1 MANMFH
7 EPWEVPVMADISDL
21 AGNIVY
27 RLPGVSDVM
36 VRKTLQV
43 AYADFARLSCCFVSW
58 QDIFTKECETQ
69 YPVGAMIPGMHVSSV
84 SEVRID
90 GRKLEHGRDYLITQQ
105 TGINPL
111 VVLRAH
117 AMSAD
122 PRILS
127 VRAVEQPHYNS
138 ERAPRWF
145 IEKYGEAVVA
155 GTLAKLCGMKGRPW
169 FDEETARQELVRY
182 ENFCTTARVN
192 SFSADGS
199 QFGPCSA
206 NPVDMSGVL

>member
-1 MANMFH
+1 MASSFH
-7 EPWEVPVMADISDL
+7 EPWEVPEMADVAAL
-21 AGNIVY
+21 AENVVY
-27 RLPGVSDVM
+27 RLPGVADVM
-36 VRKTLQV
+36 VRKMLQV

-58 QDIFTKECETQ
+58 QDICTKECETQ
-69 YPVGAMIPGMHVSSV
+69 YLVGAMIPGMHVSSV

-90 GRKLEHGRDYLITQQ
+90 GRKLEYGRDYLITQL
-105 TGINPL
+105 GINPL
-111 VVLRAH
+111 VVLRAN

-127 VRAVEQPHYNS
+127 VRAVEHPHYNS

-169 FDEETARQELVRY
+169 IDDETARQEFVRY

-192 SFSADGS
+192 SFSTDGS
-199 QFGPCSA
+199 QFGPSSH
-206 NPVDMSGVL
+206 NPVDTSGLL